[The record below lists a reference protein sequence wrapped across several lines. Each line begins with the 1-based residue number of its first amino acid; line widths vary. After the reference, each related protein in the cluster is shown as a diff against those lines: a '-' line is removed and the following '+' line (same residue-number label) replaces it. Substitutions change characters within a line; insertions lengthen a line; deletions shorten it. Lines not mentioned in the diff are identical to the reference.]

1 MLSRRVLVDA
11 GLGEAA
17 HHVVDGADD
26 VRHLFLRD
34 ATVVVDVVQVED
46 PLQLLSEC
54 ASREEGQT
62 DDKLLQ
68 THSSQHER
76 HCTAPQ
82 PLVQVYVQVVY
93 STSCQRNLFDVN
105 SQEIGFWWVK
115 LQCQLPHNAAVTRVD
130 ELHQRGELRSASDEV
145 SPSGTIEVSSLQ
157 IKGDGE
163 NTHFHC

>member
-46 PLQLLSEC
+46 PLQLLSEG
-54 ASREEGQT
+54 ASREEGQA

-68 THSSQHER
+68 THSSQYEIPP
-76 HCTAPQ
+76 ALQ
-82 PLVQVYVQVVY
+82 PLVVYRTT
-93 STSCQRNLFDVN
+93 STCTSCQSNLFDVN
-105 SQEIGFWWVK
+105 SQEIGLWRVK

-130 ELHQRGELRSASDEV
+130 ELHQRRELRSASDEV

-163 NTHFHC
+163 NTHFHY